1 MYIRTTINSAG
12 QKYFH
17 LVESYRQGGKV
28 KQRILLSLG
37 RAEDGKLEELAD
49 ALAKHLDLSTASGL
63 LKQMSI
69 ESTYVLGPLLVL
81 ERLFDEL
88 GIRQALEEIS
98 RNHPQLR
105 LSFERIVFTLVAARF
120 LRPSSKLRVYESLAG
135 RLYPE
140 MVCHDMALQHIYRT
154 VSLLAQH
161 KDDIEKAMFWKNRT
175 LLDYQVD
182 VVLYDLTTL
191 RFESTRTD
199 LDELRR
205 FGYSKEK
212 RSDCTQVVLGLLL
225 EPDGTPIGFEVY
237 PGNTFEGATL
247 VDIAEKLSRK
257 FKVRRFIFVADR
269 GLFSAR
275 NIETLKRTG
284 AEFIVGMKLFAA
296 AKKRPEFYDKSRFSR
311 LHADDSVLFL
321 DTMHEDDRCV
331 ITWTEARADRDRKVR
346 EDVLEKIREKLKKMR
361 AKPKDF
367 INNSNYHSY
376 MSGFDQGKPHIDE
389 AKVSEASR
397 RDGFFALIT
406 NVRDKAPTELWAQYK
421 KLWAIEDAFGEL
433 KGTLRAR
440 PVFHWTT
447 ERIIGHLTLCFLALA
462 CEARMTAALRQR
474 ATTRNSK
481 AIDDNTIDARA
492 LTAAA
497 TLEELSE
504 VRVAPVKLGRRT
516 IWMRTEISGNA
527 LKLFQAL
534 QIKIPPR
541 ILRDEKDESVVSQ
554 NAKKAASN

>member
-1 MYIRTTINSAG
+1 VYIRTTVNSVG

-17 LVESYRQGGKV
+17 LVESYRENGKV

-37 RAEDGKLEELAD
+37 RAEDGKMEELAN
-49 ALAKHLDLSTASGL
+49 ALAKHMDLDTASSL
-63 LKQMSI
+63 LKQMSMD
-69 ESTYVLGPLLVL
+69 STYVLGPLLVL

-88 GIRQALEEIS
+88 GIREALNQVS

-105 LSFERIVFTLVAARF
+105 LSFEKIVFTLVAARF
-120 LRPSSKLRVYESLAG
+120 LQPGSKLRVYESLAG

-140 MVCHDMALQHIYRT
+140 MVCNDMALQHIYRA

-161 KDDIEKAMFWKNRT
+161 KDDIEKTMFWKNRS

-199 LDELRR
+199 LDALRR

-225 EPDGTPIGFEVY
+225 EPDGTPLGFEVY

-247 VDIAEKLSRK
+247 IDIAEKLSRK

-269 GLFSAR
+269 GLFSAK
-275 NIETLKRTG
+275 NIETLQQTG
-284 AEFIVGMKLFAA
+284 AEFIVGMKLFSA
-296 AKKRPEFYDKSRFSR
+296 AKKRPEFYDKSRFGR
-311 LHADDSVLFL
+311 LHGDDSVLFL
-321 DTMHEDDRCV
+321 DTTHEENRCV
-331 ITWTEARADRDRKVR
+331 ITWTEARAERDRKVR
-346 EDVLEKIREKLKKMR
+346 EDVLEKIREKLKKPKT
-361 AKPKDF
+361 KPKDF

-376 MSGFDQGKPHIDE
+376 MSGFDLGQPQIDE
-389 AKVSEASR
+389 AKVNEASR

-406 NVRDKAPTELWAQYK
+406 NVKDKTPSELWTQYK
-421 KLWAIEDAFGEL
+421 QLWAIEDAFGEL
-433 KGTLRAR
+433 KGTLKAR

-447 ERIIGHLTLCFLALA
+447 ERIVGHLTLCFLALA
-462 CEARMTAALRQR
+462 CEARMTTALRQNA
-474 ATTRNSK
+474 ATRKSK
-481 AIDDNTIDARA
+481 AIDNNTIDARA

-504 VRVAPVKLGRRT
+504 VRVAPLKLGKRT

-527 LKLFQAL
+527 QKLFQAL
-534 QIKIPPR
+534 HIKIPPR
-541 ILRDEKDESVVSQ
+541 ILRDENDENVVSQ
-554 NAKKAASN
+554 NPIAPANA